1 MTRAEEICQKISP
14 SLAPEFFEGKR
25 DVEEFEDLIQ
35 RLRDTGNITNDEYKY
50 VRKNFRH
57 IALGLQLF
65 YLVPELYDERN
76 TPTVFIQISSLMALR
91 ILQKGEIKSLEE
103 AIRVLSDQMR
113 QTLGTPMGSIITADT
128 VGDKIRQLKDEVTK
142 LYQKEDLKGIQR
154 AIVRVKDD
162 IFETVGTTPILHEM
176 NRYARELNKSTLP
189 EYYDIMQK
197 LDEWAERV
205 DSARE

>member
-1 MTRAEEICQKISP
+1 MTRAEDICQKISP

-25 DVEEFEDLIQ
+25 DVGEFEDLIQ
-35 RLRDTGNITNDEYKY
+35 RLRDSGNITKDEYKY
-50 VRKNFRH
+50 IRKNFRH

-91 ILQKGEIKSLEE
+91 ILQQGEIKSLEE
-103 AIRVLSDQMR
+103 AIRVLADQMR
-113 QTLGTPMGSIITADT
+113 QTLGSPMSSIITADT

-142 LYQKEDLKGIQR
+142 LYQKEDIKEIQA

-162 IFETVGTTPILHEM
+162 IFETVGMSAILHEM
-176 NRYARELNKSTLP
+176 NRYARELSKARLP
-189 EYYDIMQK
+189 DYYDIMQT
-197 LDEWAERV
+197 LDEWAERA
-205 DSARE
+205 DSM

>member
-1 MTRAEEICQKISP
+1 MTRAEDICQKISP

-25 DVEEFEDLIQ
+25 DVGEFEDLIQ
-35 RLRDTGNITNDEYKY
+35 RLRDSGNITKDEYKY
-50 VRKNFRH
+50 IRKNFRH

-91 ILQKGEIKSLEE
+91 ILQQGEIKSLEE
-103 AIRVLSDQMR
+103 AIRVLADQMR
-113 QTLGTPMGSIITADT
+113 QTLGSPMSSIITADT

-142 LYQKEDLKGIQR
+142 LYQKEDIKEIQA

-162 IFETVGTTPILHEM
+162 IFETVGMSAILHEM
-176 NRYARELNKSTLP
+176 NRYARELSKARLP
-189 EYYDIMQK
+189 DYYDIMQT
-197 LDEWAERV
+197 LNEWAERA
-205 DSARE
+205 DSM